1 MLILVINAGSSSMKF
16 QLMDSGKNFTTLV
29 KGIVDRLGQEE
40 QIYSD
45 NKGHKET
52 TKIES
57 YSEALDYILKHFIK
71 HNVIKSFQDIKAV
84 GHRVVHGGEAYK
96 KPTVITPKVL
106 KTITELSS
114 LAPLHNPPNIEGI
127 KACKKVLPTI
137 PQVAVFDTSF
147 HQTMPEKAFLYALPL
162 ELYKKHNIRRYGFH
176 GTSHTYVLQQALKIL
191 NKKNAKVITC
201 HLGNGCSVTA
211 TRNGKSVDTSM
222 GFTPLEGLMMGT
234 RCGDLDPA
242 LPLALIKTLK
252 TTPEKID
259 QLLNRESGLK
269 GISGKYSD
277 MRDIWATCK
286 KDSKSKL
293 AMEIYCY
300 RIAKYIGAY
309 AAALNGVDAI
319 AFTAGIG
326 ENAWY
331 VRKMVCDYLT
341 FLGLALDKKK
351 NLLNKPLITTPKS
364 KVKVLVIPTNE
375 EKEIAQETAKLL
387 KNK

>member
-16 QLMDSGKNFTTLV
+16 QLMDSAKEFNVLV
-29 KGIVDRLGQEE
+29 KGIVDRLGQKD
-40 QIYSD
+40 QLFHD
-45 NKGHKET
+45 NKGHEET
-52 TKIES
+52 AKISS
-57 YSEALDYILKHFIK
+57 YQDALDYVFKHLIK
-71 HNVIKSFQDIKAV
+71 HKIIESLKDIKAV

-96 KPTVITPKVL
+96 KPTVINPKVL

-114 LAPLHNPPNIEGI
+114 LAPLHNPPNIEAI
-127 KACKKVLPTI
+127 KASQKILPNI

-176 GTSHTYVLQQALKIL
+176 GTSHAYILRQALKLL

-211 TRNGKSVDTSM
+211 TLNGKSIDTSM

-234 RCGDLDPA
+234 RSGDIDPA
-242 LPLALIKTLK
+242 LPLKLIKTLK
-252 TTPEKID
+252 TTPEEID
-259 QLLNRESGLK
+259 KLLNRESGLK

-277 MRDIWATCK
+277 MRDIWSASK
-286 KDSKSKL
+286 KDPKSKL

-300 RIAKYIGAY
+300 RIAKYIGSY

-331 VRKMVCDYLT
+331 IRKAVCEYLT
-341 FLGLALDKKK
+341 FLGLTIDKKK
-351 NLLNKPLITTPKS
+351 NLVNKTIITTPKS

-375 EKEIAQETAKLL
+375 EKEIAQETVKLL
-387 KNK
+387 KK

>member
-29 KGIVDRLGQEE
+29 KGIVDRLGQKE

-52 TKIES
+52 SKIES
-57 YSEALDYILKHFIK
+57 YSDALDYILKHFIK
-71 HNVIKSFQDIKAV
+71 HNVIKSFKDIKAV

-137 PQVAVFDTSF
+137 PQIAVFDTSF

-176 GTSHTYVLQQALKIL
+176 GTSHTYVLQQALKLL

-211 TRNGKSVDTSM
+211 TLNGKSVDTSM

-234 RCGDLDPA
+234 RCGDIDPA

-252 TTPEKID
+252 TTPEKVD

-286 KDSKSKL
+286 KDPKSKL

-300 RIAKYIGAY
+300 RIAKYIGSY

-331 VRKMVCDYLT
+331 IRKMVCDYLT
-341 FLGLALDKKK
+341 FLGLTLDKKK

-375 EKEIAQETAKLL
+375 EKEIAQETARLL

>member
-16 QLMDSGKNFTTLV
+16 QLMDSGKGFNVLV
-29 KGIVDRLGQEE
+29 KGIVDRLGQKD
-40 QIYSD
+40 QLFHD
-45 NKGHKET
+45 NKGHEET
-52 TKIES
+52 AKIS
-57 YSEALDYILKHFIK
+57 NYQDALDYVFKHLIK
-71 HNVIKSFQDIKAV
+71 HKIIKSLNDIKAV

-96 KPTVITPKVL
+96 KPTVINPKVL

-114 LAPLHNPPNIEGI
+114 LAPLHNPPNIEAI
-127 KACKKVLPTI
+127 KASQKILPNI

-176 GTSHTYVLQQALKIL
+176 GTSHAYILRQALKLL

-211 TRNGKSVDTSM
+211 TLNGKSIDTSM

-234 RCGDLDPA
+234 RSGDIDPA
-242 LPLALIKTLK
+242 LPLKLIKTLK
-252 TTPEKID
+252 TTPEEID
-259 QLLNRESGLK
+259 KLLNRESGLK

-277 MRDIWATCK
+277 MRDIWSESK
-286 KDSKSKL
+286 KDPKSKL

-300 RIAKYIGAY
+300 RIAKYIGSY

-331 VRKMVCDYLT
+331 IRKMVCDYLT
-341 FLGLALDKKK
+341 FLGLTIDKKK
-351 NLLNKPLITTPKS
+351 NLVNKTIITTPKS

-375 EKEIAQETAKLL
+375 EKEIAQETLKLL
-387 KNK
+387 KK

>member
-29 KGIVDRLGQEE
+29 KGIVDRLGQKE

-71 HNVIKSFQDIKAV
+71 HNVIKSFKDIKAV

-137 PQVAVFDTSF
+137 PQIAVFDTSF

-176 GTSHTYVLQQALKIL
+176 GTSHTYVLQQALKLL

-211 TRNGKSVDTSM
+211 TLNGKSVDTSM

-234 RCGDLDPA
+234 RCGDIDPA

-252 TTPEKID
+252 TTPEKVD

-286 KDSKSKL
+286 KDPKSKL

-300 RIAKYIGAY
+300 RIAKYIGSY

-331 VRKMVCDYLT
+331 IRKMVCDYLT
-341 FLGLALDKKK
+341 FLGLTLDKKK

-375 EKEIAQETAKLL
+375 EKEIAQETARLL

>member
-29 KGIVDRLGQEE
+29 KGIVDRLGQKE

-71 HNVIKSFQDIKAV
+71 HNVIKSFKDIKAV

-137 PQVAVFDTSF
+137 PQIAVFDTSF

-176 GTSHTYVLQQALKIL
+176 GTSHTYVLQQALKLL

-211 TRNGKSVDTSM
+211 TLNGKSVDTSM

-234 RCGDLDPA
+234 RCGDIDPA

-252 TTPEKID
+252 TTPEKVD

-286 KDSKSKL
+286 KDPKSKL

-300 RIAKYIGAY
+300 RIAKYIGSY

-331 VRKMVCDYLT
+331 IRKMVCDYLT
-341 FLGLALDKKK
+341 FLGLTLDKKK

-375 EKEIAQETAKLL
+375 EKEIAQETARLL
-387 KNK
+387 KKI

>member
-29 KGIVDRLGQEE
+29 KGIVDRLGQKE

-52 TKIES
+52 SKIES
-57 YSEALDYILKHFIK
+57 YSDALDYILKHFIK
-71 HNVIKSFQDIKAV
+71 HNVIKSFKDIKAV

-137 PQVAVFDTSF
+137 PQIAVFDTSF

-176 GTSHTYVLQQALKIL
+176 GTSHTYVLQQALKLL

-211 TRNGKSVDTSM
+211 TLNGKSVDTSM

-234 RCGDLDPA
+234 RCGDIDPA

-252 TTPEKID
+252 TTPEKVD

-286 KDSKSKL
+286 KDPKSKL

-300 RIAKYIGAY
+300 RIAKYIGSY

-331 VRKMVCDYLT
+331 IRKMVCDYLT
-341 FLGLALDKKK
+341 FLGLTLDKKK

>member
-1 MLILVINAGSSSMKF
+1 MKF
-16 QLMDSGKNFTTLV
+16 QLMDSGKEFNVLV
-29 KGIVDRLGQEE
+29 KGIVDRLGQKD
-40 QIYSD
+40 QLFRD
-45 NKGHKET
+45 NKGHQET
-52 TKIES
+52 TKIGS
-57 YSEALDYILKHFIK
+57 YQEALDYVFKHLINHK
-71 HNVIKSFQDIKAV
+71 IIKSLKDIKAV

-96 KPTVITPKVL
+96 KPTLINPKVL
-106 KTITELSS
+106 KIITELSS
-114 LAPLHNPPNIEGI
+114 LAPLHNPPNIEAI
-127 KACKKVLPTI
+127 KACQKILPNI

-176 GTSHTYVLQQALKIL
+176 GTSHAFVLRQALEIL

-211 TRNGKSVDTSM
+211 TLNGKSIDTSM

-234 RCGDLDPA
+234 RSGDIDPA
-242 LPLALIKTLK
+242 LPLKLIKTLK
-252 TTPEKID
+252 TTPEEID
-259 QLLNRESGLK
+259 KLLNRESGLK

-277 MRDIWATCK
+277 MRDIWNASK
-286 KDSKSKL
+286 KDRKSKL

-300 RIAKYIGAY
+300 HIAKYIGSY
-309 AAALNGVDAI
+309 TAALNGVDAI

-331 VRKMVCDYLT
+331 IRKAVCEYLT
-341 FLGLALDKKK
+341 FLGLTIDMKK
-351 NLLNKPLITTPKS
+351 NLVNKTVISTPKS

-375 EKEIAQETAKLL
+375 EKEIAQETLKLL
-387 KNK
+387 KNN